1 VHNASLTIL
10 YISLVGP
17 NAVKIESIV
26 IVMIE
31 AIKVNQPNF
40 LSFENIF
47 RFHTSMIEP
56 SLGKGEEQRY

>member
-1 VHNASLTIL
+1 
-10 YISLVGP
+10 
-17 NAVKIESIV
+17 
-26 IVMIE
+26 MIE

-56 SLGKGEEQRY
+56 SLGKGEEQRYWQRDAHILES